1 MKNRLAKTLLTASAV
16 IALAAP
22 AAAQAKHGADDPV
35 GHVRH
40 GVHHTSSK
48 SSSATHR
55 HRHRHGGR
63 HHNRVSDDRAAGHS
77 RGGATDDGPNH
88 T

>member
-1 MKNRLAKTLLTASAV
+1 MQSRLAKTLLTASAV

-22 AAAQAKHGADDPV
+22 AAAQAKHGADDPA

-40 GVHHTSSK
+40 AVHHTSSK

-55 HRHRHGGR
+55 HRHGR
-63 HHNRVSDDRAAGHS
+63 HHSRVSDDRAAGHT
-77 RGGATDDGPNH
+77 RGGGTDDGPNH

>member
-1 MKNRLAKTLLTASAV
+1 MQSRLAKTLLTASAV

-63 HHNRVSDDRAAGHS
+63 HHSRVSDDRAAGHS
-77 RGGATDDGPNH
+77 RGRGTDDGPNH